1 MTRTEAVAEARRPER
16 WQETWGWAW
25 RGGCVARLL
34 GRGCHVG
41 QRCYDMTY
49 GVTILTIKGSG
60 RTWESAFADA
70 DRRASVERGAQEGEA
85 T

>member
-1 MTRTEAVAEARRPER
+1 MMGQMTREDAIREARKPNR

-25 RGGCVARLL
+25 RGSIVARLL

-49 GVTILTIKGSG
+49 GITVYTIKGSG
-60 RTWESAFADA
+60 RTWEAAFADA
-70 DRRASVERGAQEGEA
+70 TRRGAGREKGER
-85 T
+85 